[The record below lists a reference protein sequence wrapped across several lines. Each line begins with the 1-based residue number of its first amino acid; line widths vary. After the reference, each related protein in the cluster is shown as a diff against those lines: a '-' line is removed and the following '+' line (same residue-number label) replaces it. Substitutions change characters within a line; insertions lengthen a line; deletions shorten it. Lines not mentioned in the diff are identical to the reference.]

1 MRVGI
6 AKTDITPRWPVWQD
20 GFAGRNRP
28 AQGVDRPVEAFAVVF
43 DNGAARLGLMAID
56 ICAVDDYL
64 LLPVREAAVRLGI
77 PEHAMMVNTSHTH
90 SGPNASRIRGFVRE
104 FDDRYLEELRERLA
118 GVLEE
123 AAANL
128 EEATLHYTSS
138 LCTLGISRRRHVE
151 GGEAEFRPE
160 PDKPVDFTVPI
171 LSVLSP
177 AGDRRGVIFGYGCHP
192 SATASNNI
200 STDYPGYARDYLA
213 TRFLGCT
220 PVFLQGCGGDVKPRH
235 ITSQLTFDSG
245 PTQDIRELG
254 HELGRAVMAGLCARP
269 LTLSDRLAAAS
280 AIVEVPFDH
289 QPTEEEIAEA
299 ESADYDLPRRWAA
312 RVRETL
318 EREGK
323 LRDSLPVEVQVLDI
337 GGLRMI
343 GMAVEACT
351 GIGIRIKRD
360 LAGMAVWPMGY
371 TNGGWD
377 YLAPASEYADG
388 GYEVRRSHM
397 DSVYPFVKPLGLA
410 PEAED
415 IVVGKAVELARAL

>member
-1 MRVGI
+1 
-6 AKTDITPRWPVWQD
+6 
-20 GFAGRNRP
+20 
-28 AQGVDRPVEAFAVVF
+28 
-43 DNGAARLGLMAID
+43 
-56 ICAVDDYL
+56 
-64 LLPVREAAVRLGI
+64 
-77 PEHAMMVNTSHTH
+77 
-90 SGPNASRIRGFVRE
+90 
-104 FDDRYLEELRERLA
+104 
-118 GVLEE
+118 
-123 AAANL
+123 
-128 EEATLHYTSS
+128 
-138 LCTLGISRRRHVE
+138 
-151 GGEAEFRPE
+151 
-160 PDKPVDFTVPI
+160 
-171 LSVLSP
+171 
-177 AGDRRGVIFGYGCHP
+177 VIFGYGCHP